1 MDSCSSRIKEAMK
14 ASHLTQSELV
24 QRTGINKGAL
34 SSYLSGRYNPKQ
46 KSIYILA
53 KALNVSESWLMG
65 YDVPK
70 EREVPTKVAED
81 TRETSPMAIKV
92 GNQLIDLEHRYGY
105 SEQFVADEMGIP
117 LDQYHDL
124 KSGINHILDPN
135 LMCKFAAF
143 YNKKWTDFFSFDG
156 EPIPANDNIVALQEM
171 AGLTDAEVCNAVGIT
186 SNDYD
191 LIRMGSKQ
199 PDYSTLEKFC
209 NLYNMPF
216 AMLLGANLM
225 QHADDPK
232 KKLSVKIQLYINELF
247 DALEGEDFD
256 KNDMQDVVDY
266 VNLIAKKKKR
276 NREREEK

>member
-1 MDSCSSRIKEAMK
+1 MTNITGDRIRQLRKQNG
-14 ASHLTQSELV
+14 LTQTELGKIVGVQTSAIAKYERGEIVNLKRVTISKLANYFGVKPTYLMGMEDDPKSEL
-24 QRTGINKGAL
+24 K
-34 SSYLSGRYNPKQ
+34 
-46 KSIYILA
+46 
-53 KALNVSESWLMG
+53 
-65 YDVPK
+65 
-70 EREVPTKVAED
+70 
-81 TRETSPMAIKV
+81 RETSPMAIKV

-124 KSGINHILDPN
+124 KSGINHTLDPD

-143 YNKKWTDFFSFDG
+143 YNMKWTDFFSYDG
-156 EPIPANDNIVALQEM
+156 QPVPANDNIVALQAM
-171 AGLTDAEVCNAVGIT
+171 GDLTDEEVCNAVGIT

>member
-1 MDSCSSRIKEAMK
+1 MTNITGDRIRQLRKQNG
-14 ASHLTQSELV
+14 LTQTELGKIVGVQTSAIAKYERGEIVNLKRVTISKLANYFGVKPTYLMGMEDDPKSEL
-24 QRTGINKGAL
+24 K
-34 SSYLSGRYNPKQ
+34 
-46 KSIYILA
+46 
-53 KALNVSESWLMG
+53 
-65 YDVPK
+65 
-70 EREVPTKVAED
+70 
-81 TRETSPMAIKV
+81 RETSPMAIKV

-117 LDQYHDL
+117 LDHYHDL
-124 KSGINHILDPN
+124 TSGINHILDPN

-209 NLYNMPF
+209 NLYNVPF

-225 QHADDPK
+225 KHADDEG
-232 KKLSVKIQLYINELF
+232 KKLSIKFQLYMKEFLK
-247 DALEGEDFD
+247 ATEGENFD